1 MSTIVDINGFLLHR
15 EIYFC
20 DVFPRE
26 LQIHIEIEKD
36 VINAAVIG
44 EDARKNCVTET
55 VAKKDDF
62 SNQLKDQIR
71 K

>member
-20 DVFPRE
+20 EVFPRE

-44 EDARKNCVTET
+44 EDARKNCVNEA

-62 SNQLKDQIR
+62 FQPIKRSN
-71 K
+71 

>member
-44 EDARKNCVTET
+44 EDARKNCVNET

-62 SNQLKDQIR
+62 FQPIKRSN
-71 K
+71 